1 MPTND
6 MKEKYKFESLTPIQD
21 SNLGIYQA
29 ALDYVFQEKDVKNIA
44 LSGAYG
50 AGKSS
55 ILSSYEKYLEDKK
68 DGKKFIHISLAHFEE
83 DDVAKEG
90 SVKESVLEGKIL
102 NQLIHQIPES
112 HIPQTNFRVKAD
124 VSLKTI
130 LEKSFVISL
139 YILLFLH
146 LSLSEIWE
154 RFIAKFPDNWFKN
167 LLLGTTSPY
176 TYFASGFLFAFLTAY
191 FIYLMVQLQKN
202 RRILKKLNL
211 KGNEI
216 EIFEDSNESYFDKY
230 LNEVLYL
237 FEHADADVIVFE
249 DLDRFDA
256 IQIFERLREVNT
268 LINARAKDGKIIRFF
283 YLIRDDIFTS
293 KDRTKFFDFIIP
305 VVPVVDGSN
314 SYDQFIT
321 HLQKN
326 QLYEKFDQ
334 RFLKELS
341 LYVDEMRL
349 LKNICN
355 EFLIYYENLQATE
368 LNCNKMLAIITYKNL
383 FPRDFNDLQLGQGFV
398 HTLFAQREK
407 FLAIEESKR
416 RENITTAE
424 KELTRIQNEALDS
437 SEELDVVYNYKFN
450 RPPYRY
456 NGTEQR
462 KLEADIAER
471 KKGIEIRKN
480 GEIAKL
486 QKELKKKK
494 EELSKLR
501 SLPLR
506 DIINRDNIDQFF
518 QVDETNEIGEIESF
532 NDVKSNPYFP
542 LLKFLIRKGYIDET
556 YADYMTYF
564 YANSIS
570 RTDKIFLRSVSDQKA
585 KAPTYELKE
594 PKKIIEQLD
603 EFDFDQ
609 EEILNYSLIDYL
621 IQSKEQPSFLQH
633 LVIQLRKTHNH
644 GFVIAYMNVAKMP
657 VEFVH
662 LCNIYWPELFE
673 GMVSVGEV
681 SDADLKQFAIYTLY
695 CPDENV
701 ITEAN
706 TNNCLSEYIS
716 STPGFLN
723 IEAPKTEK
731 LISGFKLLGVSIRR
745 IDYNTSNKD
754 LFGAVYNESLYV
766 ISFDNIREILRNVY
780 GNSDDY
786 SILHRNYTEISR
798 TPESPLKHYI
808 LLYIEEYSDIML
820 ESCEGDIFDENDAS
834 VEYLNNPD
842 VSESHK
848 KTYIEYLKTP
858 IQELTAVES
867 KGLWP
872 ALMENKCIVF
882 SEVNVMEYFLS
893 RKQIDIILIRFL
905 NDARDDIDFTKLEG
919 IYSDK
924 ELSGF
929 FTAVAACDGLSNSKY
944 EQCIDTLDY
953 ALNTFNIQGLSL
965 EKVRVLIEHSVLP
978 MNQDSLFF
986 MRSSYPEAISLY
998 IKENIDEYLSIM
1010 DARLFDFSEMLQ
1022 VLSIDVEDEKKIQ
1035 LLSFCNA
1042 PISVIGKGYSS
1053 KLCAYIL
1060 RNNRDIDDMPELFTD
1075 YERVSSEIQSIV
1087 LEYAVGNTD
1096 ILAANIEKCSHGL
1109 LSDIFKCNKLNEEPK
1124 KEVLTALVPIIEKEE
1139 AIDYLNEINLPEHV
1153 KIFDLHTRPKIEE
1166 SNYDDELLSAFKG
1179 KGWIADYNSD
1189 PSKPGYYKIQKAR
1202 FNK

>member
-1 MPTND
+1 MPTNEAND
-6 MKEKYKFESLTPIQD
+6 NYKFESLTPIQD
-21 SNLGIYQA
+21 SDLGIYQA
-29 ALDYVFQEKDVKNIA
+29 ALDYVFQENDVKNVA

-55 ILSSYEKYLEDKK
+55 ILISYEKYLEAKK

-83 DDVAKEG
+83 DDAAKEG
-90 SVKESVLEGKIL
+90 SIKESVLEGKIL

-130 LEKSFVISL
+130 LKKSCIISL
-139 YILLFLH
+139 YVLLFLH
-146 LSLSEIWE
+146 LSLSEVWE

-167 LLLGTTSPY
+167 LLLWTTSPY
-176 TYFASGFLFAFLTAY
+176 TYFASGLAFACLTAY
-191 FIYLMVQLQKN
+191 FIYLIVQLQKN

-216 EIFEDSNESYFDKY
+216 EIFADSNESYFDKY

-268 LINARAKDGKIIRFF
+268 LINTRAKDGKIIRFF

-321 HLQKN
+321 HLRKN
-326 QLYEKFDQ
+326 HLYEKFDQ
-334 RFLKELS
+334 RFLKGLS

-368 LNCNKMLAIITYKNL
+368 LDCNKMLAIITYKNL
-383 FPRDFNDLQLGQGFV
+383 FPRDFSDLQLGQGFV
-398 HTLFAQREK
+398 HALFARKEEFINSEVQIISNEIATLESRVA
-407 FLAIEESKR
+407 AIQSETLNSSS
-416 RENITTAE
+416 
-424 KELTRIQNEALDS
+424 ELDTIYNTRINNAYYNNERQRLIQEKGNRKEIIELKNNNKI
-437 SEELDVVYNYKFN
+437 SEI
-450 RPPYRY
+450 
-456 NGTEQR
+456 Q
-462 KLEADIAER
+462 IS
-471 KKGIEIRKN
+471 IED
-480 GEIAKL
+480 
-486 QKELKKKK
+486 KKKK
-494 EELSKLR
+494 LQELR
-501 SLPLR
+501 SYPLR
-506 DIINRDNIDQFF
+506 SIINRGNVDQIFHIE
-518 QVDETNEIGEIESF
+518 DKNEIGEIESY

-542 LLKFLIRKGYIDET
+542 LLKFLIRNGYIDET

-585 KAPTYELKE
+585 KEPTYALKE
-594 PKKIIEQLD
+594 PKKVIEQLD

-609 EEILNYSLIDYL
+609 EEILNYSLLDYL
-621 IQSKEQPSFLQH
+621 IQAKEQPSFLQH
-633 LVIQLRKTHNH
+633 LVIQLKETHNH
-644 GFVIAYMNVAKMP
+644 GFAIAYMNVAKMP

-662 LCNIYWPELFE
+662 LCNLYWPGLFE
-673 GMVSVGEV
+673 EMVSSGKVP
-681 SDADLKQFAIYTLY
+681 DADLKQFAIHTLY

-701 ITEAN
+701 IAEAN
-706 TNNCLSEYIS
+706 TNNCLSEYVS

-723 IEAPKTEK
+723 IEAPRTEK
-731 LISGFKLLGVSIRR
+731 LISGFKLLGVFIKK
-745 IDYNTSNKD
+745 IDCNTSNTE

-766 ISFDNIREILRNVY
+766 ISFENICEILRNVY
-780 GNSDDY
+780 GNNDDY
-786 SILHRNYTEISR
+786 SICHKNYTEINRS
-798 TPESPLKHYI
+798 PESPLKHYI
-808 LLYIEEYSDIML
+808 LLHIEEYTEIML
-820 ESCEGDIFDENDAS
+820 KSCEGDIFDENDAS

-867 KGLWP
+867 KELWP

-893 RKQIDIILIRFL
+893 KNQIDNILIQFL
-905 NDARDDIDFTKLEG
+905 NEAGNGIDFTKVEG
-919 IYSDK
+919 TYSDK
-924 ELSGF
+924 ELYGF
-929 FTAVAACDGLSNSKY
+929 FTAVAACEGLNNSKY
-944 EQCIDTLDY
+944 EQCIDTLGY
-953 ALNTFNIQGLSL
+953 ELNTFNIQGLSL
-965 EKVRVLIEHSVLP
+965 EKVQILIKYSVLS
-978 MNQDSLFF
+978 MNRDTLSF
-986 MRSSYPEAISLY
+986 MRSNYPEAISMY
-998 IKENIDEYLSIM
+998 IKENVDEYLSIM
-1010 DARLFDFSEMLQ
+1010 DARLFDSAELLQ
-1022 VLSIDVEDEKKIQ
+1022 VLSMDVEDDKKIQ
-1035 LLSFCNA
+1035 LLSFSNA
-1042 PISVIGKGYSS
+1042 PISVIGQGYSP

-1060 RNNRDIDDMPELFTD
+1060 QNNCDINDMPELFSNYD
-1075 YERVSSEIQSIV
+1075 RVSSEIQSII
-1087 LEYAVGNTD
+1087 LEYAAGNTD
-1096 ILAANIEKCSHGL
+1096 ILTANIEKCAHGL
-1109 LSDIFKCNKLNEEPK
+1109 LSDIFKCNRLSEESK
-1124 KEVLTALVPIIEKEE
+1124 KEVLAALVPIIEKEE

-1153 KIFDLHTRPKIEE
+1153 KIFDHHTRPRIEE
-1166 SNYDDELLSAFKG
+1166 SDYDDELLSAFKD

-1202 FNK
+1202 PNK